1 VQERGRVSTQWPQTA
16 GAAPPSPPRRAT
28 LKTTDLIEPEAA
40 PATLAEPLHRY
51 AVLIQHS
58 VDWTNLVGPF
68 ARESDALERLRNRT
82 IILEDAKCKIFA
94 MVSP

>member
-1 VQERGRVSTQWPQTA
+1 VCADRGRVSSHA
-16 GAAPPSPPRRAT
+16 DRRRGPT
-28 LKTTDLIEPEAA
+28 LTSKESDVKTTHLIEPEAA
-40 PATLAEPLHRY
+40 PAALAEPFHRY

>member
-1 VQERGRVSTQWPQTA
+1 M
-16 GAAPPSPPRRAT
+16 
-28 LKTTDLIEPEAA
+28 KTTAPLLEIEHDAA

-51 AVLIQHS
+51 AVLVQQT

-68 ARESDALERLRNRT
+68 ASESDALEWLRNRT
-82 IILEDAKCKIFA
+82 ISLEDAKCKIFA